1 MPTGRWKLER
11 EDGKKEYIASL
22 DVPWVIKQIASRI
35 PAPPMSHSIEEGVL
49 VGQCRCMGL
58 VFSFVYE
65 HGLTE
70 EKAFRGVTATTV
82 FSWQGAGALRAEGVA
97 SRLSMWGRWRDRDA
111 VDSSACEQASSTWDR
126 SSPRAPPRASRPRG
140 YQASKTR
147 ESRDTE
153 YEDTSRHRLVRGA
166 GSRACLDE
174 LTQCAYCY

>member
-82 FSWQGAGALRAEGVA
+82 FAWQGAGALRAEGVA

-126 SSPRAPPRASRPRG
+126 SSPRAPPRASRPARRVP
-140 YQASKTR
+140 SKQ
-147 ESRDTE
+147 DT
-153 YEDTSRHRLVRGA
+153 
-166 GSRACLDE
+166 
-174 LTQCAYCY
+174 